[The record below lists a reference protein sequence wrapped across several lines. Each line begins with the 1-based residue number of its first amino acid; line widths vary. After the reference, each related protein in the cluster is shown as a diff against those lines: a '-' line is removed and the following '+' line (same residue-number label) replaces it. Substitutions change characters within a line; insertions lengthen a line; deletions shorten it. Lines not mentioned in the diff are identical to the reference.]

1 MYHYHWDNQPKMG
14 HEPIN
19 QQSSGW
25 CFVATHS
32 KNMGP
37 VFGITIP
44 ALGRKIKVRN
54 HKCRCHQTQ
63 IVEILKP
70 KKYRTPLSFVLENF
84 NESVSIP
91 PSDSP
96 NDGGRTS

>member
-63 IVEILKP
+63 IVEILKVIH
-70 KKYRTPLSFVLENF
+70 L
-84 NESVSIP
+84 
-91 PSDSP
+91 
-96 NDGGRTS
+96 